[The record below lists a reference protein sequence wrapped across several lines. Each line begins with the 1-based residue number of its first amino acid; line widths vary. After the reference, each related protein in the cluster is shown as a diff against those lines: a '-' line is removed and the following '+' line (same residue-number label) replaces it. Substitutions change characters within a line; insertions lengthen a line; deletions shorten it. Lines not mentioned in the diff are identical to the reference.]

1 MASRAKAATAPLRAY
16 RIADSRFPIFSGQG
30 SAPYGVR
37 WNSPGNA
44 VIYAAETYAG
54 ALLECL
60 AHTGIG
66 SIPRHQAWIEITIPA
81 GVTVETVDP
90 SALRGWDDESL
101 TISQAHGDEWFR
113 SKRSCLLVVPSV
125 VSRVENNVLI
135 HTGHPQFRKIK
146 CSAQKPVQ
154 WDERLFVRRRSK

>member
-1 MASRAKAATAPLRAY
+1 MASRAKAVSAPLRAY
-16 RIADSRFPIFSGQG
+16 RIADSRFPIFSGHG
-30 SAPYGVR
+30 AALYGAR
-37 WNSPGNA
+37 WNSLGNA

-66 SIPRHQAWIEITIPA
+66 SVPRHQAWIAIDIPV
-81 GVTVETVDP
+81 GTTVERLDP

-101 TISQAHGDEWFR
+101 TISQAYGDDWVR
-113 SKRSCLLVVPSV
+113 SMRSCLLVVPSV

-135 HTGHPQFRKIK
+135 HAGHPQFRKMRS
-146 CSAQKPVQ
+146 SAPKPVQ
-154 WDERLFVRRRSK
+154 WDERLFVHRRSK